1 MVIPVIHNAVP
12 ATASRRPSSARATSS
27 NFPYVLRPCH
37 SLLQGPHTP
46 EQKTY
51 NSAVVPQAGAAVP
64 SVGTRGTPGCEFA
77 LPVTATHQGLP
88 QSLTRQFQQRLE
100 ADLAV
105 RDPPAATSP
114 MSWVPATAALIEDWV
129 DVIPADTE
137 LGPQPALYCCSLR
150 PEAPAPDWAWAGL
163 A

>member
-1 MVIPVIHNAVP
+1 MQFQQRLAADLAVREPPAATFRMSCVP
-12 ATASRRPSSARATSS
+12 ATAYCRAHIHPNKRPTTQ
-27 NFPYVLRPCH
+27 
-37 SLLQGPHTP
+37 LQCLKLWLQFLPW
-46 EQKTY
+46 
-51 NSAVVPQAGAAVP
+51 V
-64 SVGTRGTPGCEFA
+64 TRGTPGCEFA